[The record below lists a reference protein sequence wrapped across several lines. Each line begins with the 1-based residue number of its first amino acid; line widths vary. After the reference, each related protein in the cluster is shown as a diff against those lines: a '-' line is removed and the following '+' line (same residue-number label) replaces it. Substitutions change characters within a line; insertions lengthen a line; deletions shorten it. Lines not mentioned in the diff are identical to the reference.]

1 MKFGGLLEYNMRTI
15 FIEKSYPDVVEKIV
29 PDHFLKK
36 EYWAYVWINSL
47 KFYSLFLL
55 HAKLSA
61 IEIY

>member
-36 EYWAYVWINSL
+36 ENWAYVWINSL

>member
-36 EYWAYVWINSL
+36 EN
-47 KFYSLFLL
+47 
-55 HAKLSA
+55 
-61 IEIY
+61 